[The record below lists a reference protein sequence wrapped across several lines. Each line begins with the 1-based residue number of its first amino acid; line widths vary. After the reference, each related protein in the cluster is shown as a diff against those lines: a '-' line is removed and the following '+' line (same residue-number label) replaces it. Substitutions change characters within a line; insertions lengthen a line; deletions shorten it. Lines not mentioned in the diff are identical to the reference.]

1 MTAWD
6 DQEPTPAEK
15 MRALRPVAWA
25 LIAFWAVMMAVVVL
39 A

>member
-15 MRALRPVAWA
+15 LRALRPVAWA
-25 LIAFWAVMMAVVVL
+25 LLAFWVVVVVL
-39 A
+39 ATA